1 MSSGHTTR
9 SWRAHLTSWSS
20 VSCLHILYR
29 SPQCSCL
36 SSGEVLYLSESFLPT
51 QLSRGGVFVWSGNLT
66 PQPFPHSLLF
76 PQNKTSLSL
85 LLPTLLPPT
94 RESVILSS
102 PLALFHAHIS
112 STLKEDTQVAIAS
125 FRSHPRAFLLSSQ
138 TPQTCIP
145 SPQSP
150 FTFL

>member
-1 MSSGHTTR
+1 MSSGHTTN
-9 SWRAHLTSWSS
+9 SWRAHLASWSS
-20 VSCLHILYR
+20 ASCLHILYR

-36 SSGEVLYLSESFLPT
+36 SSEVLYLSDSFLPT
-51 QLSRGGVFVWSGNLT
+51 HLSRGGVLVLSGNLT
-66 PQPFPHSLLF
+66 PQPFPQSLLF
-76 PQNKTSLSL
+76 AQNETSLSL
-85 LLPTLLPPT
+85 VLPTLLPPT

-112 STLKEDTQVAIAS
+112 STLKEDTRVAIAS

-138 TPQTCIP
+138 APQTCIP
-145 SPQSP
+145 SPQPP